1 MSKLTEIGA
10 LWKRTSKTNGEEYLS
25 GSIQIDGKAIE
36 IKVFTNKYKK
46 ADNHPDHRI
55 MVDIPDDQP
64 APQPT
69 EPTINQNDRS
79 ASVLPDY
86 PEEPI
91 DPHDIPF

>member
-1 MSKLTEIGA
+1 MGQLIEIGA

-25 GSIQIDGKAIE
+25 GTLQIEGKAIE

-55 MVDIPDDQP
+55 MIEGGDDQP
-64 APQPT
+64 APTPT
-69 EPTINQNDRS
+69 EPTISHDRS

-86 PEEPI
+86 PAEEL
-91 DPHDIPF
+91 DPNDIPF